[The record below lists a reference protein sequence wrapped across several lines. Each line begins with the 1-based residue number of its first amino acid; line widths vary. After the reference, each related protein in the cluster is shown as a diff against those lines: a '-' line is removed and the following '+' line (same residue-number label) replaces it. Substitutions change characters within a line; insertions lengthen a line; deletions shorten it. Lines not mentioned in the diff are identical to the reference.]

1 MLNGGVAGSTRL
13 PAGAD
18 AGEDGE
24 DRGVGAPDDRA
35 AGDRARRSLPVG
47 TRRGER
53 PGESGEVHALEERI
67 GGIAQPRAGQG
78 AGAGGGHE
86 EQRGPAV
93 CAEAVGR
100 VGEENRPG
108 RCPAGSTPG
117 LRVDAGSG
125 VLMAGLCPG
134 QIGEAGGL
142 DRAAGEG
149 EERGIGEVEEDRHR
163 RRDGGGQDR
172 LVVEGERVLGDGDAE
187 SWAAGWE
194 GDRFRLGGGEQC

>member
-1 MLNGGVAGSTRL
+1 MRF
-13 PAGAD
+13 D
-18 AGEDGE
+18 RGEARE
-24 DRGVGAPDDRA
+24 DRHVRAVEQRA

-93 CAEAVGR
+93 CAEVLGR
-100 VGEENRPG
+100 VGEEDLQRPG
-108 RCPAGSTPG
+108 GAAPRTPWRRRRLFRRRIG
-117 LRVDAGSG
+117 
-125 VLMAGLCPG
+125 
-134 QIGEAGGL
+134 GEAGGL
-142 DRAAGEG
+142 DRAAGER
-149 EERGIGEVEEDRHR
+149 EKRGIGEVEDDRHR
-163 RRDGGGQDR
+163 WRDGGGQNC
-172 LVVEGERVLGDGDAE
+172 LVVDGERILRNGDAE
-187 SWAAGWE
+187 GRAAGWE